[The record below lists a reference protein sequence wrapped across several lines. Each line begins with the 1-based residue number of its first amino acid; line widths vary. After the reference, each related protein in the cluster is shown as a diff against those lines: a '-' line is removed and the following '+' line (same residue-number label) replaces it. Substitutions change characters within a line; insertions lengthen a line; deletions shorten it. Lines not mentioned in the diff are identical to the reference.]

1 MLRAN
6 VAPRLAGNFVT
17 VDLQRTRSVFESVPW
32 VRQAVVQREFP
43 NRLRVLLEEH
53 QAVAHWGPEG
63 ESRLLNSHGE
73 VFEANTGEL
82 DSEDLPRLGGPV
94 TQSREVLA
102 MHLALSEVLAPL
114 DLTLDEL
121 ELNGRGSWRARL
133 NNGAQL
139 ELGGGA
145 SQDVVLRAQQFT
157 RTLTQVAVPGFYDG
171 IQKPSARQLKQ
182 WKGLGF
188 DEAQF
193 LGSIGLS
200 VPAGETGF
208 SVMEQIWAR
217 PTLEF
222 NGISGGYQGV
232 GTKTV
237 IPSEASV
244 KITCRLVPGRRRS
257 SSSWRQAMPMGWP
270 LRLTMC

>member
-1 MLRAN
+1 MSKAKPLPLDVRLMNLTSSVLFAAFGVLALVGVGAWALQHPGLAIGAITVRGDLVHNNAVTLRAN
-6 VAPRLAGNFVT
+6 VAPKLAGNFFT
-17 VDLQRTRSVFESVPW
+17 LDLARARSAFEAVPW

-94 TQSREVLA
+94 TQSREVLE
-102 MHLALSEVLAPL
+102 MHLALAEVLAPL

-121 ELNGRGSWRARL
+121 DLNGRGSWRARL

-145 SQDVVLRAQQFT
+145 TQDVILRAQQFT
-157 RTLTQVAVPGFYDG
+157 RTLTQVAARY
-171 IQKPSARQLKQ
+171 ARQVDAVESADLRH
-182 WKGLGF
+182 
-188 DEAQF
+188 
-193 LGSIGLS
+193 
-200 VPAGETGF
+200 V
-208 SVMEQIWAR
+208 
-217 PTLEF
+217 
-222 NGISGGYQGV
+222 GGY
-232 GTKTV
+232 
-237 IPSEASV
+237 A
-244 KITCRLVPGRRRS
+244 
-257 SSSWRQAMPMGWP
+257 
-270 LRLTMC
+270 LRLRGVTTLVGDTGKN